1 MDLVYPTHDMNYIK
15 SVLDTGVT
23 INFDTFGFEMYIGDA
38 FPGCDVI
45 TDKERIQ
52 TLVKLCELGYD
63 KQIMVSQD
71 NHMKIHMRSYGGYGY
86 GHILE
91 HIIPQ
96 LRQRGVSK
104 KQIENILINNP
115 KRLFSF

>member
-1 MDLVYPTHDMNYIK
+1 
-15 SVLDTGVT
+15 
-23 INFDTFGFEMYIGDA
+23 
-38 FPGCDVI
+38 
-45 TDKERIQ
+45 
-52 TLVKLCELGYD
+52 
-63 KQIMVSQD
+63 
-71 NHMKIHMRSYGGYGY
+71 MRSYGGYGY